1 MRARK
6 ILWVVRAVSDIELRI
21 VVAYTRSVE
30 VETLHLAVVER
41 SRHARSAARLA
52 SNVSNHRQSSN
63 DHHNHPGVPPPR
75 KAVLR
80 AHCVMLI
87 VRFLL
92 VNGTYEGLL
101 RIS

>member
-1 MRARK
+1 MS
-6 ILWVVRAVSDIELRI
+6 LDVLEQHGHDGL
-21 VVAYTRSVE
+21 VVAAHIDRQ
-30 VETLHLAVVER
+30 
-41 SRHARSAARLA
+41 
-52 SNVSNHRQSSN
+52 SNVSNHRPSSN

-75 KAVLR
+75 KVVLR
-80 AHCVMLI
+80 THYVMLI